1 MVKRISILFLCL
13 VLTIA
18 LIGCNEEKVIGPDA
32 PRDVEIT
39 DTAETLTGVGE
50 GFMGDVI
57 VEVIRDGDTI

>member
-1 MVKRISILFLCL
+1 MV